1 MEKDYFA
8 LVVEKGY
15 TDFRESVGTGEFESR
30 RQKTE
35 TAIELTRAFRMM
47 CRTKRL
53 EPSPIRPDVAKV
65 HRWRRRLPKHYLR
78 RMLMWQE
85 RRHVDLSRSGGV
97 VDGSKGYSRAWRERR
112 RRPRRRGCSMGL
124 GPC

>member
-15 TDFRESVGTGEFESR
+15 TDFREGVGTGEFESR
-30 RQKTE
+30 RWKTE
-35 TAIELTRAFRMM
+35 TAIELTINELFHMM

-53 EPSPIRPDVAKV
+53 EPLPIRPDMAKV

-78 RMLMWQE
+78 RRLPWQE

-97 VDGSKGYSRAWRERR
+97 VD
-112 RRPRRRGCSMGL
+112 
-124 GPC
+124 